1 MGSVLN
7 GAFATELGNF
17 IADSRID
24 AWIYGHSHT
33 NIDTTIGNTKIV
45 CNQMG
50 YVFSNEHLTNG
61 FESGKVIEL

>member
-1 MGSVLN
+1 M
-7 GAFATELGNF
+7 
-17 IADSRID
+17 
-24 AWIYGHSHT
+24 IYGHSHT